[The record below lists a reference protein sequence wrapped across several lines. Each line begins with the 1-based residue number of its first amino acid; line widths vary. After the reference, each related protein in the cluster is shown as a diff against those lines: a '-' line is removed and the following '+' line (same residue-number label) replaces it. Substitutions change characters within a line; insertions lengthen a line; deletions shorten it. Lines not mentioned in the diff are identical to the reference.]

1 LPVEAMNARQVTES
15 TAFLTIARL
24 SMIVTPILFG
34 ATMLVGA
41 GWLNNRFEI
50 VGSATASL
58 REDVNEQQTESQAL
72 KERMRA
78 VEINETRGREDR
90 EEFQRQTTAQLQQIM
105 EQLGI
110 LSNGFASLAATIE
123 AQQRQIDRR

>member
-1 LPVEAMNARQVTES
+1 MNARQVTES
-15 TAFLTIARL
+15 TTFLTIARL

-58 REDVNEQQTESQAL
+58 RDDVNEQQTESQAL

-78 VEINETRGREDR
+78 VEINQTRGREDR

-105 EQLGI
+105 AQLGV
-110 LSNGFASLAATIE
+110 LSNGFSSLTATIE

>member
-1 LPVEAMNARQVTES
+1 MNARQVTES

-78 VEINETRGREDR
+78 VEINQTRGREDR

-105 EQLGI
+105 AQLGI

-123 AQQRQIDRR
+123 GQQRQIDRR

>member
-1 LPVEAMNARQVTES
+1 MNARQVTES

>member
-1 LPVEAMNARQVTES
+1 MNARQVTES
-15 TAFLTIARL
+15 TTFLTIARL
-24 SMIVTPILFG
+24 SMIVTPILLG

-78 VEINETRGREDR
+78 VEINQTRGREDR

-105 EQLGI
+105 AQLGV
-110 LSNGFASLAATIE
+110 LSNGFASLTATIE